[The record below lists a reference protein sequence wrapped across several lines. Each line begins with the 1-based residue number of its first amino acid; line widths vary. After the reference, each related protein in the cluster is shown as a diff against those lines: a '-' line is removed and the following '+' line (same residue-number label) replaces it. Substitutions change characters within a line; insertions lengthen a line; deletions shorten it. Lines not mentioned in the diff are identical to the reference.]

1 VQSSAAFT
9 LPIIRESLSQS
20 YAPGYGQLKD
30 VPSIPVKH
38 NKLTDLAAAPMLR
51 PLWRKSRYQS
61 SVIVPTPSRKV
72 VDRLRIAQASLA
84 RGARGAQQFLQS
96 GLLEV
101 RWPSAAGAGGLS
113 QRSPLVAIR
122 KHHSP
127 RDFDLTPRFA
137 ENERAITPR

>member
-1 VQSSAAFT
+1 MQPCAAFT

-61 SVIVPTPSRKV
+61 SVIVPTRSRKV

-96 GLLEV
+96 GLLKV
-101 RWPSAAGAGGLS
+101 RDGLQRQVPVDFPSVHAAVGSDPETSLPTG
-113 QRSPLVAIR
+113 
-122 KHHSP
+122 
-127 RDFDLTPRFA
+127 F
-137 ENERAITPR
+137 